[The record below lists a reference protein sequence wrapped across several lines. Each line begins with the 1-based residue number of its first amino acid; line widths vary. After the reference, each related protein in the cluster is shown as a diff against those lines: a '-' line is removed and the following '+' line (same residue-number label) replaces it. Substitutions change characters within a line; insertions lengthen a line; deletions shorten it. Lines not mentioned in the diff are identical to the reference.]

1 MSFKHGCRFTSV
13 TKTSYCI
20 SNKDQCHFSI
30 YQEVTLFF
38 LPRGNTKS
46 QSWFI
51 GKHLSLTLP
60 VTELPALTCSVNLES
75 YIDFYWFLGNDFH
88 PKVLLL
94 NSFQR
99 KRVFLGST
107 TQMSSAR
114 YLSHIFVHLSN
125 WGAKT
130 SRRIHRCLRCA
141 EWIIDDHISAIY
153 LKLHKVI
160 KIFLWLNESRS
171 VFNAICHILI

>member
-60 VTELPALTCSVNLES
+60 VTELPALTCFVNLER
-75 YIDFYWFLGNDFH
+75 YIDLFWFSLTIPCIQKFCCWTLFNGNGYFWVLRHKCPLPVIWATSLSIYPIEAQKH
-88 PKVLLL
+88 PEEFIGVWDVQNELL
-94 NSFQR
+94 
-99 KRVFLGST
+99 
-107 TQMSSAR
+107 M
-114 YLSHIFVHLSN
+114 I
-125 WGAKT
+125 
-130 SRRIHRCLRCA
+130 
-141 EWIIDDHISAIY
+141 
-153 LKLHKVI
+153 
-160 KIFLWLNESRS
+160 IFLQS
-171 VFNAICHILI
+171 I